1 MRCVL
6 CFPVPTE
13 RHIAWALRLTP
24 PCSAPPCP
32 APPADKLEAASNG
45 KQTMD
50 KYQAELERITK
61 TSGLASRIKFMIQD
75 VIDLRRRK

>member
-1 MRCVL
+1 
-6 CFPVPTE
+6 
-13 RHIAWALRLTP
+13 
-24 PCSAPPCP
+24 
-32 APPADKLEAASNG
+32 
-45 KQTMD
+45 MD